1 MSYVNIH
8 HIKVVF
14 ISYTTTII
22 PIILLFME
30 VPLNKMLVSKSKEIK
45 LKILRSLK
53 SMKFWWTNGSF
64 IHDSL
69 DGLRSVVTLCGFV
82 Y

>member
-53 SMKFWWTNGSF
+53 SMKF
-64 IHDSL
+64 
-69 DGLRSVVTLCGFV
+69 
-82 Y
+82 